1 MESSH
6 FRFRNIINK
15 INDDYYK
22 DLAKVELY
30 SNEENTLEVIKI
42 KVIPYE
48 GIHKNIEY
56 ILTIKFQEPSS
67 WPFVYIDSILYDK
80 IKTTRYLKNQGYLGE
95 EHKGICI
102 KYMGYPYG
110 FSKNFK
116 ELCDNKWEN
125 YIYYL
130 ITFFNNIQDFE
141 KGNGFKSD
149 YKEILGI

>member
-6 FRFRNIINK
+6 FRFRNIVNK

-22 DLAKVELY
+22 DLGKVELY
-30 SNEENTLEVIKI
+30 SSEENTLENLKI
-42 KVIPYE
+42 KVIPHE

-56 ILTIKFQEPSS
+56 ILTIKFQELSS
-67 WPFVYIDSILYDK
+67 WPFVYIDSVLYDK
-80 IKTTRYLKNQGYLGE
+80 IKTDRYLKNQGHLGS

-102 KYMGYPYG
+102 KNMGYGYV

-116 ELCDNKWEN
+116 EICGNKWEN

-149 YKEILGI
+149 YKNILGI